1 MPDKNPVSDAI
12 LKVIGEYR
20 SLTDESRRKKVETV
34 SVKRKSKSNQYQQFL
49 NEKRFTP
56 PRSRRVINDT

>member
-12 LKVIGEYR
+12 LKVIGEYK

-34 SVKRKSKSNQYQQFL
+34 SVKRKSKPNQYQQFL
-49 NEKRFTP
+49 NEKRFRP